1 MTTRKP
7 PTVAELQA
15 EIARMSDLIVTL
27 RSQNAHLKTQMRT
40 AANVGAT
47 SRHLIN
53 TLWAALEDN
62 GTFSVH
68 TSEALADYYSKTPF

>member
-7 PTVAELQA
+7 PTTKQLED
-15 EIARMSDLIVTL
+15 EITRLNDLIMTL

-40 AANVGAT
+40 AANVGQT

-53 TLWAALEDN
+53 TLWAAIEDN
-62 GTFSVH
+62 GTFSVA